1 MNFPSQLLEKAVNE
15 ISRFPGIG
23 KKSALRMALY
33 LLRQNED
40 TAKQLGESII
50 ALRSQIKYCKTCG
63 NVSDKDECN
72 ICNNQLRNRNI
83 LCVVEDLRDVMAIEN
98 TAQYKGLYHILGGVL
113 SPIDGIGPED
123 INMASLFNRLEQEN
137 FDEVILALSAT
148 VEGDTTMY
156 YIRKK
161 LRELP
166 VKVSVISRGIS
177 VGGSLEYADEITLG
191 RSIVSRIP
199 YDI

>member
-15 ISRFPGIG
+15 LSRFPGVG
-23 KKSALRMALY
+23 KKSALRMALH

-40 TAKQLGESII
+40 ISKQLGEAII
-50 ALRSQIKYCKTCG
+50 ALRSQIKYCNTCG
-63 NVSDKDECN
+63 NVSDTEICN
-72 ICNNQLRNRNI
+72 ICSNQLRQRNQ

-98 TAQYKGLYHILGGVL
+98 TAQYQGMYHVLGGVL
-113 SPIDGIGPED
+113 SPIDGIGPDD
-123 INMASLFNRLEQEN
+123 INVSSLFKRLNEEK

-161 LRELP
+161 LKEMP

-177 VGGSLEYADEITLG
+177 VGGSLEYADEVTLG
-191 RSIVSRIP
+191 RSIISRIP
-199 YDI
+199 FEI

>member
-50 ALRSQIKYCKTCG
+50 ALRSHIKYCKTCG
-63 NVSDKDECN
+63 NVSDTDSCN

>member
-33 LLRQNED
+33 LLRQNKN

-50 ALRSQIKYCKTCG
+50 ALRSQIKYCRTCG
-63 NVSDKDECN
+63 NVSDTDECN

-98 TAQYKGLYHILGGVL
+98 TAQFKGLYHILGGVL

-123 INMASLFNRLEQEN
+123 INMSSLFHRLEHDN

>member
-1 MNFPSQLLEKAVNE
+1 LNFPSQLLEKAVNE

-63 NVSDKDECN
+63 NVSDTDECN

-98 TAQYKGLYHILGGVL
+98 TAQFKGLYHILGGVL

-123 INMASLFNRLEQEN
+123 INMSSLFHRLEHDN

-191 RSIVSRIP
+191 RSIISRIP

>member
-63 NVSDKDECN
+63 NVSDTDSCN

>member
-1 MNFPSQLLEKAVNE
+1 MNFPLQLLEKAVNE

-63 NVSDKDECN
+63 NVSDTDSCN

-123 INMASLFNRLEQEN
+123 INMASLFNRLEHEN

>member
-1 MNFPSQLLEKAVNE
+1 
-15 ISRFPGIG
+15 
-23 KKSALRMALY
+23 
-33 LLRQNED
+33 
-40 TAKQLGESII
+40 
-50 ALRSQIKYCKTCG
+50 
-63 NVSDKDECN
+63 
-72 ICNNQLRNRNI
+72 
-83 LCVVEDLRDVMAIEN
+83 
-98 TAQYKGLYHILGGVL
+98 VL

-123 INMASLFNRLEQEN
+123 INMSSLFHRLEHDN

-191 RSIVSRIP
+191 RSIISRIP

>member
-63 NVSDKDECN
+63 NVSDTDECN

>member
-63 NVSDKDECN
+63 NVSDTDECN

-98 TAQYKGLYHILGGVL
+98 TAQFKGLYHILGGVL

-123 INMASLFNRLEQEN
+123 INMSSLFHRLEHDN

-191 RSIVSRIP
+191 RSIISRIP